1 MRAPPAQS
9 GLCTHLVNIA
19 SPLSRLLFVRTPNSR
34 LEPGVCAPKRART
47 HSGGSAPDGVDDS
60 SDDEV
65 LPGAAM
71 PALPQPACAL
81 HDQLAVRSRSARRK
95 ALKRARRRQMVEAA
109 VELTPSPCAAHAP
122 PLVSLPVDGCVRHST
137 HGAAKA
143 IVASVVQHA
152 PVLLPAEES
161 TTSDSYD
168 ADAAVPDARNT
179 LDRAAGEQL
188 HAFEQWVAGE
198 PVSEAD
204 DEPPRIYLH
213 ALRVG
218 DVISYRVVELS
229 ATG

>member
-1 MRAPPAQS
+1 M
-9 GLCTHLVNIA
+9 
-19 SPLSRLLFVRTPNSR
+19 RTPNSR
-34 LEPGVCAPKRART
+34 SEPGVHLPKRAR
-47 HSGGSAPDGVDDS
+47 SRSAGSTPDGDDDS
-60 SDDEV
+60 SDGEI
-65 LPGAAM
+65 LSGAAM
-71 PALPQPACAL
+71 PALPQWACAL

-95 ALKRARRRQMVEAA
+95 ALKRARRRQMLEGTDVLAS
-109 VELTPSPCAAHAP
+109 SPCAAGV
-122 PLVSLPVDGCVRHST
+122 PLLAFLPADGVRDST

-143 IVASVVQHA
+143 IVASVTQRA

-168 ADAAVPDARNT
+168 AADAVVPDARNT

-188 HAFEQWVAGE
+188 RSFEQWVAGE
-198 PVSEAD
+198 PASEAD
-204 DEPPRIYLH
+204 NEPPRMDFH